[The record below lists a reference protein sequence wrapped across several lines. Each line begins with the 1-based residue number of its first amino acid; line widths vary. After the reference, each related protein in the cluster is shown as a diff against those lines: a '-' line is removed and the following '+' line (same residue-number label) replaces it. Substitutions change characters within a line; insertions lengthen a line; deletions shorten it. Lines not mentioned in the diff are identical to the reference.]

1 MSTESQSGTLL
12 KISRSDL
19 PFVVANK
26 GSGGTTVS
34 ATSLVANRC
43 GIDIFVT
50 GGIGGVHRHVE
61 QSWDISADLTELG
74 RTPIAVV
81 CAGVK
86 SILDIPKTLEF
97 LETQGVC
104 VMVFNGDKSNEKEV
118 EFPAFFVR
126 NSGSRIALNVD
137 TSEAAAEVIAHH
149 KRLALSSGIV
159 IAVPIPAQNQ
169 SVSESV
175 NDAINEALSE
185 VK

>member
-1 MSTESQSGTLL
+1 MTESQSGRLL

-19 PFVVANK
+19 PFVVAND

-34 ATSLVANRC
+34 ATSLISSRC
-43 GIDIFVT
+43 GIDLFVT
-50 GGIGGVHRHVE
+50 GGIGGVHRGVE

-74 RTPIAVV
+74 RTPIAVI

-86 SILDIPKTLEF
+86 AFLDIPKTLEY

-104 VMVFNGDKSNEKEV
+104 VMVFDGDKCSEKEV
-118 EFPAFFVR
+118 EFPAFFTR
-126 NSGSRIALNVD
+126 NSGSRIAYSAD
-137 TSEAAAEVIAHH
+137 TSKEVAEVIAHH
-149 KRLALSSGIV
+149 KRLALESGIV
-159 IAVPIPAQNQ
+159 IAVPIPFENQ

-175 NDAINEALSE
+175 NNAINEALSE